1 MAKKV
6 LKEQQQETREIVK
19 QIFNL
24 ALAINPNETRQ
35 GKTGKKPTVFVK
47 FSGHVAAVDVA
58 IHLNGWDSRACA
70 VDESLDVIRYT
81 IYLDD
86 EDFIAWDDEYE
97 PYPEEKECEQLSEAK
112 TALAEL
118 QKIADKWGVEYV

>member
-1 MAKKV
+1 MTKKL
-6 LKEQQQETREIVK
+6 LKGQQNEAREIVK

-24 ALAINPNETRQ
+24 ALAVNPNDTTQ
-35 GKTGKKPTVFVK
+35 DKTGNKPTVFVR

-58 IHLNGWDSRACA
+58 IHLNGWDSGACA

-86 EDFIAWDDEYE
+86 ENFIAWDDEYE
-97 PYPEEKECEQLSEAK
+97 PYPEEEECDQLTEAK
-112 TALAEL
+112 AALAEL
-118 QKIADKWGVEYV
+118 KRIAEEER

>member
-24 ALAINPNETRQ
+24 ALAVNPNDTKQ
-35 GKTGKKPTVFVK
+35 DTTGNKPTVSVR
-47 FSGHVAAVDVA
+47 FSGIIAGVEVQ
-58 IHLNGWDSRACA
+58 IYPTGWDDGALPYPPSI
-70 VDESLDVIRYT
+70 SYF

-86 EDFIAWDDEYE
+86 ESFTACVDEYE
-97 PYPEEKECEQLSEAK
+97 PYPEEKECEELSMAK
-112 TALAEL
+112 AALAE
-118 QKIADKWGVEYV
+118 QGCTCRA

>member
-1 MAKKV
+1 MAKKF

-24 ALAINPNETRQ
+24 ALAVNPNDTKQ
-35 GKTGKKPTVFVK
+35 DTTGNKPTVFVS
-47 FSGHVAAVDVA
+47 FSGHVAAVDVD
-58 IHLNGWDSRACA
+58 IYLNGWDSGACDK
-70 VDESLDVIRYT
+70 DEPLVMRYT

-97 PYPEEKECEQLSEAK
+97 PYPEEKECEELSKAK
-112 TALAEL
+112 AALSEL
-118 QKIADKWGVEYV
+118 QKIAEEWGVDYV

>member
-1 MAKKV
+1 MTKKV

-24 ALAINPNETRQ
+24 ALAVNPNDTTQ
-35 GKTGKKPTVFVK
+35 GRTGNKPTVFVRL
-47 FSGHVAAVDVA
+47 SGHIAGVEVQ
-58 IHLNGWDSRACA
+58 IYPTGWGSKKEC
-70 VDESLDVIRYT
+70 SQTRYI

-86 EDFIAWDDEYE
+86 EMFTTFVDEYE

-112 TALAEL
+112 AALAEL
-118 QKIADKWGVEYV
+118 KRIAEEWGVEYV

>member
-1 MAKKV
+1 MTKKV

-24 ALAINPNETRQ
+24 ALAINPNDTKQ
-35 GKTGKKPTVFVK
+35 DTTGNKPTVAVR
-47 FSGHVAAVDVA
+47 FSGIIAGVEVQ
-58 IHLNGWDSRACA
+58 IYPTGWDSEKEC
-70 VDESLDVIRYT
+70 SQTRYI

-86 EDFIAWDDEYE
+86 EMFTESVDEYE

-112 TALAEL
+112 AALAEL
-118 QKIADKWGVEYV
+118 QKIAEEWGVDYV

>member
-1 MAKKV
+1 MTKKV

-24 ALAINPNETRQ
+24 ALAVNPNLTKQ
-35 GKTGKKPTVFVK
+35 DTTGKKPTVFVR
-47 FSGHVAAVDVA
+47 FSGHVAAVDVD
-58 IHLNGWDSRACA
+58 IHLNGWDSGACDK
-70 VDESLDVIRYT
+70 DEPLVMRYT

-112 TALAEL
+112 VALAEL
-118 QKIADKWGVEYV
+118 QKIADKWGVDYV